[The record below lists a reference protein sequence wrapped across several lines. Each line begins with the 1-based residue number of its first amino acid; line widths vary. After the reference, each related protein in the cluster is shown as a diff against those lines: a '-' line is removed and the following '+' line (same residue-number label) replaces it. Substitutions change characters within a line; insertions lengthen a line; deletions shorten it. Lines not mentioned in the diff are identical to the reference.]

1 MQSFN
6 ESAHFLEQNAFLSAL
21 SALLQSVFSSYLVSR
36 LQSAVLSYPQKQER
50 LAAFGTHLDAI
61 SGKVVA
67 LCLEEAAHTLRQQH
81 LAFPPPPA
89 PPLTASPQ
97 MPRTAHGHQR
107 RPSHHTPL
115 TAPSLHAFTMQSYR
129 PPLSPLREANL
140 CTLASVVEEI

>member
-89 PPLTASPQ
+89 PVGNRRLRLGSRPDSGPGERAHARRNPAS
-97 MPRTAHGHQR
+97 MVAR
-107 RPSHHTPL
+107 R
-115 TAPSLHAFTMQSYR
+115 MD
-129 PPLSPLREANL
+129 
-140 CTLASVVEEI
+140 